1 MQCDACRNEAVISQ
15 QYSGRRM
22 CRRHFVAGL
31 EAKAKR
37 SIRAHRWFG
46 SGDHIGVMVSG
57 DKQSGALLYFMKKLT
72 QDRRDIHLI
81 VIPADGGIAGCDN
94 RSSAER
100 IAALLGLPCIPSVS
114 EDSGDIP
121 GEGRERSNDTGTS
134 LYNLLQEG
142 NGTAARITKI
152 AVAFTLEDMARGVLV
167 RFLRGNLDTL
177 VHPSS
182 SAQKSIP
189 VICPFGSIP
198 SAELELYW
206 DSLGTDLDH
215 LACTQVRDTFTD
227 RVAGLL
233 DEYNTRHPATHHALL
248 HVGEQLT
255 DGKVASLV
263 INRGD
268 DGERGICRCGTCG
281 LAWRVNDNGA

>member
-22 CRRHFVAGL
+22 CRRHFVADL

-37 SIRAHRWFG
+37 SIRAHHGLG
-46 SGDHIGVMVSG
+46 SGDHIGVIVCG

-81 VIPADGGIAGCDN
+81 VIPADGGIAGCGN
-94 RSSAER
+94 RSSAEQ
-100 IAALLGLPCIPSVS
+100 IAAILGLPGIPSIS

-121 GEGRERSNDTGTS
+121 GEGTGRSNDTDTS
-134 LYNLLQEG
+134 LHDLLHEG
-142 NGTAARITKI
+142 NGPAARITKI
-152 AVAFTLEDMARGVLV
+152 AVAFTLEDIARGVLV

-182 SAQKSIP
+182 SAQRLIP
-189 VICPFGSIP
+189 VICPFGPIP

-206 DSLGTDLDH
+206 DSLGTGLNH
-215 LACTQVRDTFTD
+215 LPCTQVRDTFTD
-227 RVAGLL
+227 RVAELL
-233 DEYNTRHPATHHALL
+233 DEYNTHHPATHHALL
-248 HVGEQLT
+248 HIGEQLT

-263 INRGD
+263 VNRGD
-268 DGERGICRCGTCG
+268 YGISRCGTCG
-281 LAWRVNDNGA
+281 FSREG

>member
-22 CRRHFVAGL
+22 CRRHFVADL

-37 SIRAHRWFG
+37 SIRAHRWLG

-72 QDRRDIHLI
+72 QDRRDITLS
-81 VIPADGGIAGCDN
+81 VIPGDGEFADCGN
-94 RSSAER
+94 RLSAER
-100 IAALLGLPCIPSVS
+100 IAALLGLPGISSVS
-114 EDSGDIP
+114 EDSGAIP
-121 GEGRERSNDTGTS
+121 GKETRSPQDAGTLLHDLRYEGTGP
-134 LYNLLQEG
+134 
-142 NGTAARITKI
+142 AACITKV
-152 AVAFTLEDMARGVLV
+152 AVAFTLEDMARGVLA
-167 RFLRGNLDTL
+167 RFLRGNLDTF

-182 SAQKSIP
+182 SPHGSLP

-206 DSLGTDLDH
+206 DCLGTGLDH
-215 LACTQVRDTFTD
+215 LPCTQVRDAFTD

-233 DEYNTRHPATHHALL
+233 DDYNTRHPATHHALL
-248 HVGEQLT
+248 HIGEQLT
-255 DGKVASLV
+255 EGKVASLV
-263 INRGD
+263 GTHGD
-268 DGERGICRCGTCG
+268 CGVSRCGTCG
-281 LAWRVNDNGA
+281 FIREGKGNGT